1 MARQDRANELDPT
14 TERTVH
20 SPGPERPAPASA
32 CVVVIHGEGLGRRAN
47 IHDAGILVGRSRE
60 ADLCIDHLS
69 VSREHCRIE
78 PDRDAFRLT
87 DLGATNTTLLNDQPV
102 SQARLHD
109 GDHITVGESIL
120 KFIGDASVEA
130 RYHEEVYQLA
140 THDPLTNLYNRR
152 HFMEVAEKEIA
163 RARRHGRPLVMGIID
178 VDLFKEV
185 NDRYGHIA
193 GDGVL
198 ARRRHRRPHRRRG
211 VLDPA
216 ARIRPGRGHPFR
228 RTPAAGGRGGPVLPG
243 RRGAHDHRE
252 HRPDPLRART
262 RQLQP
267 VDARR
272 GHRAV
277 CGQAQRAQS
286 GRIPAL
292 RRQRPRRAQP
302 PPAPLP

>member
-198 ARRRHRRPHRRRG
+198 GEIALVVRNHLRG
-211 VLDPA
+211 DDIA
-216 ARIRPGRGHPFR
+216 ARIGGEEFSILLPESDLAAATHFAERLRRAVEEARFSPGGEARTITVSIGLTRYGPGRDSFS
-228 RTPAAGGRGGPVLPG
+228 LLM
-243 RRGAHDHRE
+243 RGADTALYAAKRN
-252 HRPDPLRART
+252 
-262 RQLQP
+262 
-267 VDARR
+267 
-272 GHRAV
+272 
-277 CGQAQRAQS
+277 
-286 GRIPAL
+286 GRN
-292 RRQRPRRAQP
+292 RVES
-302 PPAPLP
+302 LP

>member
-47 IHDAGILVGRSRE
+47 IHDAGILVGRWRE

-87 DLGATNTTLLNDQPV
+87 DLGATTTTLLNDQPV

-198 ARRRHRRPHRRRG
+198 GEIALVVRNHLRG
-211 VLDPA
+211 DDIA
-216 ARIRPGRGHPFR
+216 ARIGGEEFSILLPESDLAAATHFAERLRRAVEEARFSPGGEARTITVSIGLTRYGPGRDSFS
-228 RTPAAGGRGGPVLPG
+228 LLM
-243 RRGAHDHRE
+243 RGADTALYAAKRN
-252 HRPDPLRART
+252 
-262 RQLQP
+262 
-267 VDARR
+267 
-272 GHRAV
+272 
-277 CGQAQRAQS
+277 
-286 GRIPAL
+286 GRN
-292 RRQRPRRAQP
+292 RVES
-302 PPAPLP
+302 LP